1 MYPSMLLF
9 SALIIYYNLAVNHW
23 DMNMATK
30 DKQKYLEIT
39 FVINLKLKTIF
50 SKKQKYGCDCG
61 TVLIK
66 KCFTSFF
73 HHQHTSLISVSYF
86 SFH

>member
-1 MYPSMLLF
+1 
-9 SALIIYYNLAVNHW
+9 
-23 DMNMATK
+23 MATS

-50 SKKQKYGCDCG
+50 SKEQKSRCDCG

-66 KCFTSFF
+66 KMF
-73 HHQHTSLISVSYF
+73 Y
-86 SFH
+86 